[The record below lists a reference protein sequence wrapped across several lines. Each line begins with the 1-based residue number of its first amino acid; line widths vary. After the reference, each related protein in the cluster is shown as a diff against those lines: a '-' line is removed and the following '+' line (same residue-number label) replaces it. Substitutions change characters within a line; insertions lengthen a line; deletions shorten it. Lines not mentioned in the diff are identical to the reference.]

1 MSSRVGLHRA
11 PFVALLLVCVA
22 ASYALAEGD
31 GTEAS
36 PYEVPLVY
44 SDVRIDGVLDDEAW
58 SEALVVELGYE
69 TNPGDNTEPVARTEF
84 LIFTSTTHLYGAFRA
99 EDPNPSEVCANITDR
114 DRMYD
119 DDRVSMILDTFN
131 DQRRG
136 YMFFCNP
143 LGIQGDALDAYGRG
157 GGDPAWDTIWESEGR
172 VTDSGF
178 VVEIAI
184 PFSSLRFQR
193 ADGKQVWGIGLGRK
207 YSRDFDYRMAHT
219 PRDRDEVCYLC
230 QVAKF
235 RGFEGAT
242 PGRNIEL
249 DPTVSGFATQTREDF
264 PDGDLSDADG
274 DAEPGL
280 TARWGVTPNLVLSGA
295 VNPDFSQVEA
305 DAFQL
310 DVNTQFALYY
320 EEKRPF
326 FLEGMEHFNTLLNA
340 VYTRTV
346 ADPIWGAKMTGK
358 EGSNA
363 LGAFVVQDEVTNLI
377 LPGSQGSQSVQLDED
392 AVGSVLRYRM
402 DLASDSNIGLLLT
415 SREGGGYHNRVG
427 GVDGLLRLTPL
438 SAVAFQVLGSRTQ
451 YERAFADSFAQPTG
465 EFDGLAWD
473 ALYEYDSENLEFW
486 LGYREIEDGFRSD
499 MGYRPQ
505 ADYRQARGGWTYATR
520 AEAGNWYTNLSGGFG
535 YVHNEE
541 LDGDL
546 LSRFFDGWLGYSGPL
561 RSDINVYWT
570 AGKRRYGES
579 EWDDRDVWLHAG
591 FWPTGSTYLHLST
604 SIGDAFDYAE
614 EREADRLSLEP
625 TVSFKLGQRLDV
637 SLAHE
642 YERLEI
648 EEGWLYSANV
658 SYARAA
664 YQFTRRTFLRA
675 ILQYVDYDFNAD
687 LYSDDRDLYRQIASQ
702 VLFSY
707 KINPQTVLYL
717 GYSDNYF
724 GDEETDITQSDRTF
738 FAKIGY
744 AWVL

>member
-1 MSSRVGLHRA
+1 MRSRAGLHSA
-11 PFVALLLVCVA
+11 IFVAFVLAYVSV
-22 ASYALAEGD
+22 SHALAAGE

-36 PYEVPLVY
+36 PYEVPLIH
-44 SDVRIDGVLDDEAW
+44 SGARIDGVLDDEAW
-58 SEALVVELGYE
+58 SEALVLELGYE
-69 TNPGDNTEPVARTEF
+69 TAPGENTEPVARTEF
-84 LIFTSTTHLYGAFRA
+84 FIFTSTTHLYGAFRA
-99 EDPNPSEVCANITDR
+99 EDPIPSSVCANITDR

-157 GGDPAWDTIWESEGR
+157 AGDPAWDTIWESEGR
-172 VTDSGF
+172 VTDTGY
-178 VVEIAI
+178 VVEMAI

-207 YSRDFDYRMAHT
+207 YSRDFDYRMSHT
-219 PRDRDEVCYLC
+219 PSDRDEVCYLC

-249 DPTVSGFATQTREDF
+249 DPTVSGFATQVRDDF
-264 PDGDLSDADG
+264 PDGELG
-274 DAEPGL
+274 DAEGEVEPGL

-310 DVNTQFALYY
+310 DVNTRFALYY

-326 FLEGMEHFNTLLNA
+326 FLEGMEHFNTPLNA

-346 ADPIWGAKMTGK
+346 ADPMWGAKLTGK

-363 LGAFVVQDEVTNLI
+363 LGAFIVEDEVTNLT
-377 LPGSQGSQSVQLDED
+377 LPGSQGSRSVQLDER
-392 AVGSVLRYRM
+392 ATGSVLRYRM

-415 SREGGGYHNRVG
+415 NREGGDYHNRVG

-438 SAVAFQVLGSRTQ
+438 SAVGFQVLGSRTQ
-451 YERAFADSFAQPTG
+451 YEQAFSDSFDQPSG

-473 ALYEYDSENLEFW
+473 ALYEYDSESLEFW
-486 LGYREIEDGFRSD
+486 LGYREIDDGFRSD

-505 ADYRQARGGWTYATR
+505 ADFRQARGGWNYVKRT
-520 AEAGNWYTNLSGGFG
+520 EAGSWYTNLSGGLG

-541 LDGDL
+541 RDGDL

-561 RSDINVYWT
+561 RSNIDVYWT
-570 AGKRRYGES
+570 AGKSRYGEN
-579 EWDDRDVWLHAG
+579 EWDDSDVSVHAG
-591 FWPTGSTYLHLST
+591 FWPTGSTYLALS
-604 SIGDAFDYAE
+604 SSFGDAFDYGE
-614 EREADRLSLEP
+614 EREADGLNLEP
-625 TVSFKLGQRLDV
+625 RVSFKLGQRLDV
-637 SLAHE
+637 TLVHE

-648 EEGWLYSANV
+648 DEGRLYTANV

-675 ILQYVDYDFNAD
+675 ILQYVDYDFNAE
-687 LYSDDRDLYRQIASQ
+687 LYSDGRDLYRQFASQ
-702 VLFSY
+702 LLFSY
-707 KINPQTVLYL
+707 KMNPQTVLYL
-717 GYSDNYF
+717 GYSDNYL